1 MKVWRKGHICALV
14 AEMWIG
20 AATMENSME
29 GPQKLNKTTIW
40 SSNATS
46 VYLSEKKNEN
56 TKLKRYMHLHVYL
69 VWCAKFNMW
78 KQPKCSSFKGW
89 IKKVWYACAM
99 EDYSAL
105 K

>member
-56 TKLKRYMHLHVYL
+56 TKLKRYMHPHVYCGFPDSL
-69 VWCAKFNMW
+69 GGKESICNAGDSGSI
-78 KQPKCSSFKGW
+78 PG
-89 IKKVWYACAM
+89 
-99 EDYSAL
+99 
-105 K
+105 